1 MTLQEVTKQEQFEAY
16 YKSNMLQTLDEKIN
30 NLKKEMKIK
39 AIIIE
44 GNETLEE
51 TLTGLEESVLLGLWK
66 ASQ

>member
-39 AIIIE
+39 VFIYPIKSPFMMRNKFLNDI
-44 GNETLEE
+44 
-51 TLTGLEESVLLGLWK
+51 K
-66 ASQ
+66 